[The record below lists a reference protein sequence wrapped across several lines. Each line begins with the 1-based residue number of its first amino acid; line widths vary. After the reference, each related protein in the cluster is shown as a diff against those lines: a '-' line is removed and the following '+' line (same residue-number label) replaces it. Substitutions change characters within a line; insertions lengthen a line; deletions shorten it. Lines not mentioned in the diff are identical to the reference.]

1 VSSALEVDLSRDCQD
16 AKRAE
21 QCNHYPLVSGIGEII
36 AIGNAAHQQRLDE
49 WARLRRNVSTDTK
62 GKCFL
67 VLALIGL
74 LLGSALLGHKAA
86 FGFFFQRADELLEA
100 QQAAAIGT
108 TANGCQS

>member
-1 VSSALEVDLSRDCQD
+1 MPRTSKGWTNGLDSGGMFRLS
-16 AKRAE
+16 
-21 QCNHYPLVSGIGEII
+21 
-36 AIGNAAHQQRLDE
+36 
-49 WARLRRNVSTDTK
+49 TK